1 MKAAV
6 ITAVGDPSVLREA
19 EIDTPEPGTGQIRVR
34 VRAIG
39 VNPLESKIRAGAIPV
54 SLPAVLGFEFA
65 GVVDALGAEVSGV
78 QSGDRVVG
86 WPDGPIGSYAEQTV
100 SSSYVLLPDAVS
112 FEEAAAVLVAADTAS
127 RVLAELGVRPA
138 ETLLIHGAGG
148 AVGSVATQL
157 AVARGARVIGTAGE
171 DSLEY
176 VEGLGATA
184 VPYGDSLADRVRAA
198 APEGVDAVLDAAGK
212 GALPVSIDLRGGT
225 SRIITIADPAAG
237 DLGVTFSA
245 GTPANRNLDG
255 VRDALHI
262 FSVRPRR
269 RFGCFAPS
277 GRRGRS
283 QCRCW
288 RWLCRSA
295 AKDCTRSSP
304 R

>member
-1 MKAAV
+1 MKAVV

-19 EIDTPEPGTGQIRVR
+19 EIDTPEPGAGQIRVR

-54 SLPAVLGFEFA
+54 PLPAVLGFEFA
-65 GVVDALGAEVSGV
+65 GVVDVLGTEVSDV
-78 QSGDRVVG
+78 QPGDRVVG
-86 WPDGPIGSYAEQTV
+86 WPDGTIGSYAELTI

-112 FEEAAAVLVAADTAS
+112 FEEAAAILVAADTAS
-127 RVLAELGVRPA
+127 RVLAELGVRPG

-171 DSLEY
+171 ASLEY
-176 VEGLGATA
+176 VESLGATA
-184 VPYGDSLADRVRAA
+184 VPYGDNLADRVRAA

-225 SRIITIADPAAG
+225 SRIVTIADPAAG

-255 VRDALHI
+255 VRDALQML
-262 FSVRPRR
+262 SDGRLTVRIGHVLPLRDAAVAHR
-269 RFGCFAPS
+269 LSES
-277 GRRGRS
+277 GHPGGKI
-283 QCRCW
+283 
-288 RWLCRSA
+288 LLV
-295 AKDCTRSSP
+295 P
-304 R
+304 